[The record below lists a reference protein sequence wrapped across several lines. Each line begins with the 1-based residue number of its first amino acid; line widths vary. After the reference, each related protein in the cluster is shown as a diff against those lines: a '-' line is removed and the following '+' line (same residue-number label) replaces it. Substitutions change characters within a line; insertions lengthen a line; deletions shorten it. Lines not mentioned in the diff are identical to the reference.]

1 MNENTKIKFSIIVVS
16 LNTKNFFLET
26 IDSIIN
32 QSFNNYEIIVVD
44 GFSEDGTKDEIL
56 KKKKYFSHFIIERD
70 KGIYDA
76 MNKGIKLAQ
85 GEWSIFL
92 NSGDKFFDNS
102 LLSQINEVDIKK
114 YDIIHGNTVIKNN
127 FLSYISKSK
136 NFNRKTLLMPFCHQS
151 CFIKTNI
158 MKENMFNLDYF
169 LSSDFNLFHQLY
181 LQKRVFHK
189 IDKFISI
196 VIAGGLADREREKV
210 FNENQTILKQKYN
223 KNYFLYFSLYR
234 IYYSINKLIKFFLP
248 TKIWFLILRIKYRKR
263 IIK

>member
-1 MNENTKIKFSIIVVS
+1 MINNIKFSIIVIS
-16 LNTKNFFLET
+16 LNTKLDFLKT
-26 IDSIIN
+26 INSILKQTIK
-32 QSFNNYEIIVVD
+32 NYEIIVID
-44 GFSEDGTKDEIL
+44 GDSKDGTKEEIFRM
-56 KKKKYFSHFIIERD
+56 KNIISKFLIEKD

-127 FLSYISKSK
+127 FLSYIAKSK

-248 TKIWFLILRIKYRKR
+248 TKIWFLLLRIKYRKR

>member
-1 MNENTKIKFSIIVVS
+1 
-16 LNTKNFFLET
+16 
-26 IDSIIN
+26 
-32 QSFNNYEIIVVD
+32 
-44 GFSEDGTKDEIL
+44 
-56 KKKKYFSHFIIERD
+56 
-70 KGIYDA
+70 

-102 LLSQINEVDIKK
+102 LLSQINEIDIKK
-114 YDIIHGNTVIKNN
+114 YDVIHGNTVIKNN
-127 FLSYISKSK
+127 FISYIAKSK
-136 NFNRKTLLMPFCHQS
+136 NFNEKTLLMPFCHQS

-169 LSSDFNLFHQLY
+169 LSSDFNLFHKLY
-181 LQKRVFHK
+181 LQKKVFHK

-234 IYYSINKLIKFFLP
+234 IYHSINKLIKFFLP

>member
-1 MNENTKIKFSIIVVS
+1 MNNNIKFSIVVVS
-16 LNTKNFFLET
+16 LNTKSDFLKT
-26 IDSIIN
+26 INSILKQTIK
-32 QSFNNYEIIVVD
+32 NYEIIVID
-44 GFSEDGTKDEIL
+44 GDSKDGTKEEIFRM
-56 KKKKYFSHFIIERD
+56 KNIISKFLIEKD

-127 FLSYISKSK
+127 FLSYIAKSK